1 MRHPPIEKRDEWCIG
16 QTDVALSSAG
26 WAALLPLAE
35 AACRLKPDRILCS
48 DLQRCQLLGEA
59 IAARLGLAA
68 EPNAT
73 WREVNFGTWEN
84 RTWND
89 IQVTEPRLLGEWL
102 ADFDKVSPPS
112 GESFQ
117 QLRAR
122 VLLAIKSQ
130 ITGSQSAM
138 GLPPVLRAESSM
150 GVSPVDSN
158 LNTGETPVP
167 RDLNSTTGETP
178 VPQPRPHYLVVTHA
192 GVIRAVASAFSG
204 ASLRYAFQWA
214 VPYGSLTS
222 FSWNGGRW
230 SLLKLGVDIG
240 SLAQGRVT

>member
-1 MRHPPIEKRDEWCIG
+1 M
-16 QTDVALSSAG
+16 
-26 WAALLPLAE
+26 
-35 AACRLKPDRILCS
+35 IL
-48 DLQRCQLLGEA
+48 
-59 IAARLGLAA
+59 
-68 EPNAT
+68 T
-73 WREVNFGTWEN
+73 FM
-84 RTWND
+84 
-89 IQVTEPRLLGEWL
+89 

-117 QLRAR
+117 QLQAR

-130 ITGSQSAM
+130 ITGPQSAM

-158 LNTGETPVP
+158 LN
-167 RDLNSTTGETP
+167 TGETP